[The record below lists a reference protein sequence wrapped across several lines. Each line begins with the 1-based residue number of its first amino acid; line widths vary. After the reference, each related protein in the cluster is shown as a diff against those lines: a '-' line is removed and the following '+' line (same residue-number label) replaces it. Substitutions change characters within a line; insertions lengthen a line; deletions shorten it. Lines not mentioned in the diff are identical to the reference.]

1 MAVSGRALLSCIV
14 VLVLSTSAGRRI
26 DKKEAKEFEKRAAAD
41 RVMAEKRESDRREA
55 DRRAAA
61 AAAAASAAAGAT
73 AAEEEESAMFSSRY
87 AAALGPID
95 LATAAM
101 RPALDRFGLPAP
113 IWPALLDHGN
123 VGSDVPA
130 GSLPC
135 NET

>member
-1 MAVSGRALLSCIV
+1 MVRRILVI
-14 VLVLSTSAGRRI
+14 LVLFALFEALAGRRV
-26 DKKEAKEFEKRAAAD
+26 DKKEAKEIEKRAEAD
-41 RVMAEKRESDRREA
+41 RKAAEKREQDKLEA
-55 DRRAAA
+55 EKKAAELAAA
-61 AAAAASAAAGAT
+61 IA
-73 AAEEEESAMFSSRY
+73 AAEEEEASVFVSRY

-95 LATAAM
+95 LATAAL
-101 RPALDRFGLPAP
+101 RPPAERFGLPAP

>member
-1 MAVSGRALLSCIV
+1 MARVALVGVLLILLSA
-14 VLVLSTSAGRRI
+14 TGRRV
-26 DKKEAKEFEKRAAAD
+26 DKKELKEAERRAEAD
-41 RVMAEKRESDRREA
+41 RMVAAKRESDKREA
-55 DRRAAA
+55 EKRATAQAAA
-61 AAAAASAAAGAT
+61 AAAAAV
-73 AAEEEESAMFSSRY
+73 EEEESSMLSSRY

-95 LATAAM
+95 LATVAM

>member
-1 MAVSGRALLSCIV
+1 MAPRLA
-14 VLVLSTSAGRRI
+14 VLAVFLFFVVLSTGRRV
-26 DKKEAKEFEKRAAAD
+26 DKKEAKEAERRAEAD
-41 RVMAEKRESDRREA
+41 RKIAEKRELDKREA
-55 DRRAAA
+55 ERKAAQAAA
-61 AAAAASAAAGAT
+61 AAAAAED
-73 AAEEEESAMFSSRY
+73 EEASTYSSRY

-95 LATAAM
+95 LAAAAM